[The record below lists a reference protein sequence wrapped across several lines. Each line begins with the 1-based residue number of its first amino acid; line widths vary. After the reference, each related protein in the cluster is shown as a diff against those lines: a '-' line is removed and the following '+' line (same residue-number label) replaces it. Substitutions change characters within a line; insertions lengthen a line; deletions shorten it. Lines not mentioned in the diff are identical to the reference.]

1 MFTKQELQEL
11 ITLVNSAVMKSNLH
25 YGGYHK
31 HTKMLYDIR
40 DKLLKMEESKN
51 GKRTQILL
59 K

>member
-11 ITLVNSAVMKSNLH
+11 MTLVNSAVMKSNLH

-40 DKLLKMEESKN
+40 NKLLKMEESKN
-51 GKRTQILL
+51 GK
-59 K
+59 